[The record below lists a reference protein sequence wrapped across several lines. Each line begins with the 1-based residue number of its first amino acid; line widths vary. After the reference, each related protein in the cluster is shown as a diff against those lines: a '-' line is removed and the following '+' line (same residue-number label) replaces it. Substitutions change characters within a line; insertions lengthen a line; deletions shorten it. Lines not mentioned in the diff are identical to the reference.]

1 MAAWP
6 TALFSVLYKVSY
18 AVSLLLVV
26 LVILCAVVSS
36 APGLT
41 LPQGQPSHRPWKVFS
56 DYSCCN
62 CET

>member
-41 LPQGQPSHRPWKVFS
+41 ASGATKSPTLESVFRLQLLQL
-56 DYSCCN
+56 
-62 CET
+62 